1 MGLKRMMQNSPTKAF
16 CRECNEMV
24 TIARTYCGHFY
35 CAKNHLLGFDAMLAG
50 TRTQTPYPVNKWS
63 KDNTIVEV
71 KSE

>member
-1 MGLKRMMQNSPTKAF
+1 
-16 CRECNEMV
+16 MV